1 MQLSGH
7 HSYWPTRLSPVWNES
22 RREKICLRNFRPDLT
37 QTGLY
42 NFLCTDIKGAVTVQP
57 ICDPVLEERQVFSCR
72 ISVFENYAF
81 QVWNN
86 TLLSVRQWSDLH
98 SIPTSNLGKR
108 FSLLPFGCCFALMV
122 NSRGHAGK
130 VNLFRGWLNQTS
142 QYISWTWVRSLV
154 VSRRRANCE
163 LLSNEWATNTGKLP
177 HEGFCAGTEGLSN
190 RSTRCDSSC

>member
-1 MQLSGH
+1 MQL
-7 HSYWPTRLSPVWNES
+7 
-22 RREKICLRNFRPDLT
+22 
-37 QTGLY
+37 
-42 NFLCTDIKGAVTVQP
+42 

-81 QVWNN
+81 QVRNN

-98 SIPTSNLGKR
+98 SIPTSSLGKR
-108 FSLLPFGCCFALMV
+108 FSLLLFGCCFALVV

-142 QYISWTWVRSLV
+142 QYISWTWVRHEFAPSLV
-154 VSRRRANCE
+154 VSRRRASCE

-177 HEGFCAGTEGLSN
+177 HEGLSRYREVKQPIDPMWFKLLMAN
-190 RSTRCDSSC
+190 IKKNKSNKIWPGRGFESHQGRSVVSFSRHLIFLARY